1 MNFLTKVLNFSAE
14 RYLKTAGDL
23 FIYEGDYE
31 SALHMV
37 EKTLE
42 IEPRE
47 VRALVLRGDIL
58 YCLNRDQEALETFN
72 QALDINPDSVEALI
86 SSAGVLDVLGKYRDA
101 LTCCTRAFNQIKPYQ
116 GYLLPSLYDQNI
128 VLLLR
133 LKKYR
138 QARHLLKTAETRLPK
153 DDYQYLLSSYSHI
166 LDRLSRNRQKARA
179 KARQLNIELI
189 PPVNA
194 VNDLTPGSSPGF

>member
-31 SALHMV
+31 AALELV

-42 IEPRE
+42 IEPQD

-58 YCLNRDQEALETFN
+58 YCLNRDTEALETFQKTLGIDPN
-72 QALDINPDSVEALI
+72 CVEALI
-86 SSAGVLDVLGKYRDA
+86 SCAGVLDVLGKYRDS
-101 LTCCTRAFNQIKPYQ
+101 LECCIRAFQQIKPYQ
-116 GYLLPSLYDQNI
+116 SYLLPSLYDQNI

-138 QARHLLKTAETRLPK
+138 QTRFLLKTAEARLPK
-153 DDYQYLLSSYSHI
+153 EEYQYLLGCYSHI
-166 LDRLSRNRQKARA
+166 LDRLSRDRHKARA
-179 KARQLNIELI
+179 KAKQLSLEVLSAPESTAIGQTQ
-189 PPVNA
+189 P
-194 VNDLTPGSSPGF
+194 

>member
-31 SALHMV
+31 AALELV

-42 IEPRE
+42 IEPAD

-58 YCLNRDQEALETFN
+58 YCLNRDNEALETFQKTLSIDPN
-72 QALDINPDSVEALI
+72 CVEALI
-86 SSAGVLDVLGKYRDA
+86 SCAGVLDVLGKYRDS
-101 LTCCTRAFNQIKPYQ
+101 LECCVRAFQQIKPYQ
-116 GYLLPSLYDQNI
+116 SYLLPSLYDQNI

-138 QARHLLKTAETRLPK
+138 QARYLLKTAESRLPK
-153 DDYQYLLSSYSHI
+153 EEYQYLLSCYSHI
-166 LDRLSRNRQKARA
+166 LDRLSRDRYKA
-179 KARQLNIELI
+179 KAKAKQLSLEVVSAPDATAMGQSN
-189 PPVNA
+189 P
-194 VNDLTPGSSPGF
+194 

>member
-1 MNFLTKVLNFSAE
+1 MKFLTKVLNFSAE

-23 FIYEGDYE
+23 FIYEGDYD
-31 SALHMV
+31 SALYMV

-42 IEPRE
+42 IEPDD

-58 YCLNRDQEALETFN
+58 YCLNRDDEALDTFN
-72 QALDINPDSVEALI
+72 KVLGLDPNSVEALI
-86 SSAGVLDVLGKYRDA
+86 SRAGVLDVLGRYREA
-101 LTCCTRAFNQIKPYQ
+101 LESCRRAFQQIKPHQ
-116 GYLLPSLYDQNI
+116 AYLLPSLFDQNI

-138 QARHLLKTAETRLPK
+138 QAQMLLRSAESRLPREEFN
-153 DDYQYLLSSYSHI
+153 YLLGSYSHI

-179 KARQLNIELI
+179 KAEHLSLEVLPNQPNT
-189 PPVNA
+189 A
-194 VNDLTPGSSPGF
+194 TQ

>member
-1 MNFLTKVLNFSAE
+1 MNFLTKVLNMSAE

-23 FIYEGDYE
+23 FIYEGDYV

-42 IEPRE
+42 LEPSD

-58 YCLNRDQEALETFN
+58 YCLNRDSEALETFN
-72 QALDINPDSVEALI
+72 KALHINPNSVEALI
-86 SSAGVLDVLGKYRDA
+86 SSAGVLDVLGKYREGLA
-101 LTCCTRAFNQIKPYQ
+101 CCSRAFQQIAPHHA
-116 GYLLPSLYDQNI
+116 YLLPSLYDQNI

-138 QARHLLKTAETRLPK
+138 QARFLLRSAEGRLNK
-153 DDYQYLLSSYSHI
+153 EDYQFLMSSYSHI
-166 LDRLSRNRQKARA
+166 LERFFKNRRKACA
-179 KARQLNIELI
+179 KARRMKFSVLAGPNSQTEEK
-189 PPVNA
+189 
-194 VNDLTPGSSPGF
+194 T

>member
-1 MNFLTKVLNFSAE
+1 MKFLTKVLNFSAE

-31 SALHMV
+31 AALELV

-42 IEPRE
+42 IEPKD

-58 YCLNRDQEALETFN
+58 YCLSRDQEALDTFRKTL
-72 QALDINPDSVEALI
+72 AIDPDCVEALI
-86 SSAGVLDVLGKYRDA
+86 SCAGVLDVLGKYRES
-101 LTCCTRAFNQIKPYQ
+101 LECCVRAFRQIKPYQ

-138 QARHLLKTAETRLPK
+138 QARFLLKTAETRLPK
-153 DDYQYLLSSYSHI
+153 EEYQYLLGSYSHI
-166 LDRLSRNRQKARA
+166 LDRLSRNRHKARA
-179 KARQLNIELI
+179 KARQLNIEIL
-189 PPVNA
+189 PSAPLGGEQEA
-194 VNDLTPGSSPGF
+194 SL